1 MKALWFLPFAFAGG
15 AEGFALFAPYLIG
28 VLVVLYLARAVRA
41 ASAARRELAKQHVAT
56 EVATPGGA
64 LSAVQPAL

>member
-28 VLVVLYLARAVRA
+28 VLSVLYVAKALR
-41 ASAARRELAKQHVAT
+41 ASAAQREFSKEKLAT
-56 EVATPGGA
+56 EVASPGDGIS
-64 LSAVQPAL
+64 LVQPAL

>member
-28 VLVVLYLARAVRA
+28 VLSVLYVARTLRAV
-41 ASAARRELAKQHVAT
+41 SARRGLSSEKLAT
-56 EVATPGGA
+56 EVASSGDG
-64 LSAVQPAL
+64 LVLVQPAL

>member
-28 VLVVLYLARAVRA
+28 VLCVLYLARSLRA
-41 ASAARRELAKQHVAT
+41 NAARREVSKQDIAT
-56 EVATPGGA
+56 EVAASGPS
-64 LSAVQPAL
+64 LPLVQPAL

>member
-28 VLVVLYLARAVRA
+28 VLSVLYVVRTVR
-41 ASAARRELAKQHVAT
+41 ASAAQRQHSKQDVAT
-56 EVATPGGA
+56 DVATPCEGIV
-64 LSAVQPAL
+64 LVQPAL

>member
-28 VLVVLYLARAVRA
+28 VLIVLYVARALRA
-41 ASAARRELAKQHVAT
+41 ASAARRQFAKQDVAT
-56 EVATPGGA
+56 ETATPVEDIS
-64 LSAVQPAL
+64 LVQPAL

>member
-28 VLVVLYLARAVRA
+28 VLCVLYVARTLRA
-41 ASAARRELAKQHVAT
+41 NAAQRQRSKQDVAA
-56 EVATPGGA
+56 EVVTPGEGIS
-64 LSAVQPAL
+64 LVQPAL

>member
-28 VLVVLYLARAVRA
+28 VLTVLYVVKSLRA
-41 ASAARRELAKQHVAT
+41 AAASRRELPQLQPSLDVLPAA
-56 EVATPGGA
+56 
-64 LSAVQPAL
+64 QPAL

>member
-28 VLVVLYLARAVRA
+28 VLTLLYVVRA
-41 ASAARRELAKQHVAT
+41 LRASADARREAAAQLRSSS
-56 EVATPGGA
+56 
-64 LSAVQPAL
+64 LSSVDILPTAQPAL

>member
-28 VLVVLYLARAVRA
+28 VLCVLYVARALRAGATQRQLARQNAV
-41 ASAARRELAKQHVAT
+41 T
-56 EVATPGGA
+56 EVATPGEGMP
-64 LSAVQPAL
+64 LVQPAL

>member
-28 VLVVLYLARAVRA
+28 VLSVLYVARTLRA
-41 ASAARRELAKQHVAT
+41 LAARREFSSKKLAT
-56 EVATPGGA
+56 EVAGPGEDLA
-64 LSAVQPAL
+64 LVQPAL

>member
-28 VLVVLYLARAVRA
+28 VLSVLYVAKALR
-41 ASAARRELAKQHVAT
+41 ASAARREFSKEKLAT
-56 EVATPGGA
+56 EVAGRGDGIS
-64 LSAVQPAL
+64 LVQPAL

>member
-28 VLVVLYLARAVRA
+28 VLCVLYFARTLRA
-41 ASAARRELAKQHVAT
+41 NAARREVAKREELAT
-56 EVATPGGA
+56 EVASPGPG
-64 LSAVQPAL
+64 VQPAL

>member
-28 VLVVLYLARAVRA
+28 VLCVLYVVRTLRARAAQPKHSKSGATSGAA
-41 ASAARRELAKQHVAT
+41 ASADGISL
-56 EVATPGGA
+56 
-64 LSAVQPAL
+64 VQPAL

>member
-28 VLVVLYLARAVRA
+28 VLCVLYVARALRA
-41 ASAARRELAKQHVAT
+41 NAARREVAQGDIAT
-56 EVATPGGA
+56 EVATPGQRIP
-64 LSAVQPAL
+64 LVQPAL

>member
-28 VLVVLYLARAVRA
+28 VLSVLYVARSLRATSLARHGLARPDASVEA
-41 ASAARRELAKQHVAT
+41 AM
-56 EVATPGGA
+56 PGEA
-64 LSAVQPAL
+64 ISLVQPAL

>member
-28 VLVVLYLARAVRA
+28 VLCVLYLARSLREN
-41 ASAARRELAKQHVAT
+41 AARREVAKQDVAT
-56 EVATPGGA
+56 EVAMPGDA
-64 LSAVQPAL
+64 NPLVQPAL